1 MNNLNL
7 FENLPEG
14 FRLVE
19 NEIDHKLASLTVT
32 QAFAD
37 YKYPVPAVPA
47 SHSSFM
53 KIFHDFSEAWI
64 DNAEKVGLVLTNE
77 DYSAVMVL
85 TPVDRSAEVDVVALG
100 DKLAALETRAVGDNL
115 TQIMQY
121 IGKDEEELKF
131 REGTVYIEALAVQT
145 PRQGQKLGSK
155 LMRQLFKEMDEQ
167 DRDVFLFT
175 NTERNAAIYTHFG
188 FETIKKH
195 TVEELHSTTWF
206 MLRKAEKKA

>member
-19 NEIDHKLASLTVT
+19 NELDHKLAALTVT

-37 YKYPVPAVPA
+37 YKYPVPSLPA
-47 SHSSFM
+47 SHSAYM
-53 KIFHDFSEAWI
+53 KTFADFSEAWI
-64 DNAEKVGLVLTNE
+64 SNARKVGLVLTNE
-77 DYSAVMVL
+77 DYSAVMIL
-85 TPVDRSAEVDVVALG
+85 TPVDRSAELDLVAFG
-100 DKLAALETRAVGDNL
+100 DRLAEMETREVGDNL
-115 TQIMQY
+115 TKIMQY
-121 IGKDEEELKF
+121 IEEDEKDLQF
-131 REGTVYIEALAVQT
+131 RDGTVYIEAFAVQT
-145 PRQGQKLGSK
+145 PRQGQKLASK
-155 LMRQLFKEMDEQ
+155 LMRQLFCELDKQ

-195 TVEELHSTTWF
+195 TVEELGSTTWF
-206 MLRKAEKKA
+206 MLRKAEK

>member
-53 KIFHDFSEAWI
+53 RIYNDFSEAWI
-64 DNAEKVGLVLTNE
+64 NNAQNVGLVLTNE
-77 DYSAVMVL
+77 DYSAVMIL
-85 TPVDRSAEVDVVALG
+85 TPVDRSAEIDIVEFG
-100 DKLAALETRAVGDNL
+100 NKFAALETREVGDNF
-115 TQIMQY
+115 TEIMQY
-121 IGKDEEELKF
+121 IGEDEKDFKF
-131 REGTVYIEALAVQT
+131 REGTVYIEAFAVQT
-145 PRQGQKLGSK
+145 PRQGQKLASK
-155 LMRQLFKEMDEQ
+155 LMRQLFKELDQQ

-195 TVEELHSTTWF
+195 TVEELGSTTWF
-206 MLRKAEKKA
+206 MLRKAEKE

>member
-53 KIFHDFSEAWI
+53 RIYNDFSEAWI
-64 DNAEKVGLVLTNE
+64 NNAENVGLVLTND
-77 DYSAVMVL
+77 DYSAVMIL
-85 TPVDRSAEVDVVALG
+85 TPVDRSAEIDIVEFG
-100 DKLAALETRAVGDNL
+100 NKFAALETREVGDNFTEIL
-115 TQIMQY
+115 QY
-121 IGKDEEELKF
+121 IGEDEKDFKF
-131 REGTVYIEALAVQT
+131 REGTVYIEAFAVQT
-145 PRQGQKLGSK
+145 PRQGQKLASK
-155 LMRQLFKEMDEQ
+155 LMRQLFKELDQQ

-195 TVEELHSTTWF
+195 TVEELGSTTWF
-206 MLRKAEKKA
+206 MLRKAEKE

>member
-7 FENLPEG
+7 FETLPEG

-19 NEIDHKLASLTVT
+19 DEIDHKLASLTVT

-37 YKYPVPAVPA
+37 YQYPVPAVPA

-53 KIFHDFSEAWI
+53 KIYHDFSEAWI
-64 DNAEKVGLVLTNE
+64 DNAQKVGLVLTNE
-77 DYSAVMVL
+77 DFSAVMIL
-85 TPVDRSAEVDVVALG
+85 TPVDGSAEVDVVELG
-100 DKLAALETRAVGDNL
+100 NKLAGLETRAVGDNL

-121 IGKDEEELKF
+121 IGEDEKDLHF

-145 PRQGQKLGSK
+145 PRQGQKLGSM
-155 LMRQLFKEMDEQ
+155 LMRRLFKELDEQ

-195 TVEELHSTTWF
+195 TVEELGSTTWF
-206 MLRKAEKKA
+206 MLRRAEKH

>member
-1 MNNLNL
+1 MNNLHL
-7 FENLPEG
+7 FETLPEG

-37 YKYPVPAVPA
+37 YEYPVPAVPA

-53 KIFHDFSEAWI
+53 KVYHVFSEAWI
-64 DNAEKVGLVLTNE
+64 DNAEEVGLVLTNE

-85 TPVDRSAEVDVVALG
+85 TPVDKSAEVDVVELG
-100 DKLAALETRAVGDNL
+100 NELAAMETRAVGDNL
-115 TQIMQY
+115 TRIMQY
-121 IGKDEEELKF
+121 IGEDEKDLEF

-145 PRQGQKLGSK
+145 PRQGQKLGSM
-155 LMRQLFKEMDEQ
+155 LVRQLFKELDEQ

-195 TVEELHSTTWF
+195 EVKELNSTTWF
-206 MLRKAEKKA
+206 MLRKAHKR

>member
-37 YKYPVPAVPA
+37 YKYPVPSLPA

-53 KIFHDFSEAWI
+53 RIFYDFSEAWI
-64 DNAEKVGLVLTNE
+64 NNAEKVGLVLTND

-85 TPVDRSAEVDVVALG
+85 TPVDRSAEVDVVELG
-100 DKLAALETRAVGDNL
+100 NKLAALESREVGDNL

-121 IGKDEEELKF
+121 IGEDEEDLKF

-155 LMRQLFKEMDEQ
+155 LMRQLFAELDKQ
-167 DRDVFLFT
+167 DRDVFLIT
-175 NTERNAAIYTHFG
+175 HTERNVSIYTHFG
-188 FETIKKH
+188 FETVKKH
-195 TVEELHSTTWF
+195 TVEGLGSTTWY
-206 MLRKAEKKA
+206 MLRRSEKK

>member
-7 FENLPEG
+7 FENLPDG

-37 YKYPVPAVPA
+37 YEYPVPAVPA

-53 KIFHDFSEAWI
+53 KIYYDFSEAWI
-64 DNAEKVGLVLTNE
+64 YNAEKVGLVLTND

-85 TPVDRSAEVDVVALG
+85 TPYDKSAEVDVVALG
-100 DKLAALETRAVGDNL
+100 DKLAGLETREVGDNL
-115 TQIMQY
+115 THIMQY
-121 IGKDEEELKF
+121 IGKDEEDLKF

-155 LMRQLFKEMDEQ
+155 LMRQLFSECDKQ
-167 DRDVFLFT
+167 DRDIFLFT
-175 NTERNAAIYTHFG
+175 NTEKNASIYTHFG

-195 TVEELHSTTWF
+195 TVEELNSTTWF
-206 MLRKAEKKA
+206 MLRRSEKA

>member
-19 NEIDHKLASLTVT
+19 NEIDHKLTSLTVT

-37 YKYPVPAVPA
+37 YKYPVPSLPA
-47 SHSSFM
+47 SHSSYM
-53 KIFHDFSEAWI
+53 KIFNDFSEAWI
-64 DNAEKVGLVLTNE
+64 NNAQNVGLVLTND
-77 DYSAVMVL
+77 DYSAVMIL
-85 TPVDRSAEVDVVALG
+85 TPVDRSAEIDVVELG
-100 DKLAALETRAVGDNL
+100 NKLAGLESREVGDNL
-115 TQIMQY
+115 TKIMQY
-121 IGKDEEELKF
+121 IEKDEEDFKF
-131 REGTVYIEALAVQT
+131 RDGTVYIEAFAVQT
-145 PRQGQKLGSK
+145 PRQGQKLASK
-155 LMRQLFKEMDEQ
+155 LMRQLFKELDEQ

-195 TVEELHSTTWF
+195 TVEEINSTTWF
-206 MLRKAEKKA
+206 MLRKAEKE